1 MEVRWERDLER
12 TSLVLAEEGEGE
24 AGGFETK
31 MVCVGGVPGLLPMT
45 VRQMDNKTEYVYDV
59 TARQPLSEHLQ
70 GRLLDKGSLTEIL
83 DAVLQVIEGL
93 AAFLLD
99 SGHLQYASDRI
110 FVKGGF
116 RDLRFCY
123 LPTQTTTMREGFYG
137 LVMELLSKTDP
148 KDRAAIVLGYRFAH
162 ELQGENVTLQ
172 ELRELLHG
180 EGDLSANA
188 SGETVEDCFGKEDF
202 GVGKMGSSF
211 CGARKVL
218 EAGKAERAVGNV
230 EESFGKAE
238 TTDSFDR
245 RNRAL
250 QNGGSLF
257 QFGEVSYG
265 RTRKERREDFSEKG
279 MAARLGINKRTFLI
293 VGIGAAVLLAAY
305 LALHTEVLDTVLKYV
320 QENPVLL
327 AVPIVLVA
335 GIAFFIVLRR
345 RKRGR
350 PSSKGSGSPYEFSE
364 ASYESKGS
372 DSPYHYSEVFYGSK
386 SNSSACAFPELVQDN
401 VGCTAA
407 STNEPRNPSEERV
420 FRPPLHQI
428 AFGDEGMK
436 KSDEESRQTGLNP
449 NGNFRFVQNG
459 GDDSETCLLR
469 PAKTEAMVWLLPTGK
484 AEAFGE
490 IVLQKDYNI
499 IGKQSE
505 MVDVVLPSPVISR
518 VHAHICRKE
527 GTWMVADLSSRNGT
541 FLNDE
546 PLMPM
551 QDMPIKDGDT
561 LRFADLGYVFKGK

>member
-1 MEVRWERDLER
+1 M
-12 TSLVLAEEGEGE
+12 
-24 AGGFETK
+24 
-31 MVCVGGVPGLLPMT
+31 
-45 VRQMDNKTEYVYDV
+45 
-59 TARQPLSEHLQ
+59 
-70 GRLLDKGSLTEIL
+70 
-83 DAVLQVIEGL
+83 
-93 AAFLLD
+93 
-99 SGHLQYASDRI
+99 
-110 FVKGGF
+110 
-116 RDLRFCY
+116 
-123 LPTQTTTMREGFYG
+123 
-137 LVMELLSKTDP
+137 
-148 KDRAAIVLGYRFAH
+148 
-162 ELQGENVTLQ
+162 
-172 ELRELLHG
+172 
-180 EGDLSANA
+180 
-188 SGETVEDCFGKEDF
+188 
-202 GVGKMGSSF
+202 
-211 CGARKVL
+211 
-218 EAGKAERAVGNV
+218 
-230 EESFGKAE
+230 
-238 TTDSFDR
+238 
-245 RNRAL
+245 
-250 QNGGSLF
+250 
-257 QFGEVSYG
+257 
-265 RTRKERREDFSEKG
+265 
-279 MAARLGINKRTFLI
+279 
-293 VGIGAAVLLAAY
+293 GIGAAVLLAAY
-305 LALHTEVLDTVLKYV
+305 LTLHTEVLDTVLKYV